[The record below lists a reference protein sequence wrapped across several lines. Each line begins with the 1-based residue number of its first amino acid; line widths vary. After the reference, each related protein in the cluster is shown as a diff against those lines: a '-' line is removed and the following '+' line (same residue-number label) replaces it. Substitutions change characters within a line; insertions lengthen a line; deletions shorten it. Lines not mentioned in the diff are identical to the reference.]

1 MSDTND
7 PNRDP
12 FEGYMPDDE
21 GFDSGS
27 ESNAREH
34 SSKSEREFD
43 HSEFEDRIEGD
54 DSPIESA
61 FSNSSQEEPGQEF
74 DNSSDG
80 EEFDHSEFDED
91 DTEHVI
97 DAAPVNG
104 DQKQTAL
111 QSLAW
116 IATQLGQEAVP
127 ETLSKTAFA
136 GNSPTSSEIL
146 GVVKSLDLEAT
157 HSLNVTWEQLGDFG
171 KALPA
176 IVRLKNGNFVG
187 LSEIRNGQDSAGKP
201 VSQVAVFDP
210 LADAQGYTFV
220 DREKFENAWTGDA
233 YFVVD
238 ERHTS
243 LKCLAQIARHHGL
256 ECSSDRLVHDYSLAS
271 ENPPLRRVLRIA
283 KDIGLKSRHAR
294 LTWKQ
299 LQKMEDA
306 FPTIARLSNDNYVIM
321 VGLRKREGEGGKS
334 VEEIAIFDPSTR
346 KSEFTFLSQE
356 EFESLWRGE
365 VILSKK
371 SFSML
376 DKDQPFSL
384 KWFIPEI
391 IKQRTAFMDVAVA
404 ALFIHLI
411 ALVVPLFFQVVIDKV
426 LVNSALQTLKVLT
439 VGICI
444 ALMFDAALGYLR
456 SYLLLHATS
465 KIDIRVATRT
475 FKHMLQLPM
484 TYFEHTTAGVLTK
497 HMQQTNQIR
506 EFLTGSLFLT
516 MLDSTALFIFLPIL
530 FYYSPSLTMIVLI
543 FSGLLA
549 VNIGVLLGPY
559 RRRLEALYNAEGE
572 RQAMLVE
579 TIHGVQTVKAL
590 SMEPVQRK
598 NWDQSSAQAV
608 AMQFKVGK
616 ISITAT
622 TISKLLEKLLTV
634 VVVWYGASLVIGKQL
649 SVGELVAFQMISGR
663 VTGPL
668 VQLVGLVHSYQQ
680 CALSVRMLGS
690 VMNHKIETGIG
701 SGLRPTIDGQL
712 EFEDVNFRYDPTA
725 APALDGVSFTIP
737 AGKVVGIVGRSGSGK
752 TTLTRML
759 QGMHDPQSGL
769 IRVDKLDMREL
780 DIAHLRQQIGV
791 VLQDNFLFRGTV
803 RENIAM
809 AKPNSSF
816 QEVVYVARMAGASEF
831 VERMPQSFDTMLEEN
846 GANLS
851 GGQKQRLAIARALLK
866 DPRILIFDEAT
877 SALDPESEAIIQENL
892 KVIAKGR
899 TVVLVSHRLSTL
911 TGCDAIIVLE
921 RGKVSAMG
929 THEELLEVSKV
940 YQELWY
946 QQMGMV

>member
-1 MSDTND
+1 
-7 PNRDP
+7 
-12 FEGYMPDDE
+12 MPDDDDGMQSDSRFE
-21 GFDSGS
+21 ADAESGHSDGSKPEEPTEADRGDPSNAQENLKSQGADEFEKSEKGEVAPLSPLRPDISQGDSGIRETS
-27 ESNAREH
+27 IESGSVDQAGHELPPA
-34 SSKSEREFD
+34 SG
-43 HSEFEDRIEGD
+43 FEDEQHTSI
-54 DSPIESA
+54 SCI
-61 FSNSSQEEPGQEF
+61 
-74 DNSSDG
+74 
-80 EEFDHSEFDED
+80 
-91 DTEHVI
+91 
-97 DAAPVNG
+97 
-104 DQKQTAL
+104 
-111 QSLAW
+111 AW
-116 IATQLGQEAVP
+116 IAQRHGRDFTAKELMETHGFVDGSPREVLRVANNAGFDAAQSNASFEELG
-127 ETLSKTAFA
+127 
-136 GNSPTSSEIL
+136 EI
-146 GVVKSLDLEAT
+146 G
-157 HSLNVTWEQLGDFG
+157 QP
-171 KALPA
+171 LPA
-176 IVRLKNGNFVG
+176 IARLHNGNFVVMVEVRVG
-187 LSEIRNGQDSAGKP
+187 KDSDGSPTGQISI
-201 VSQVAVFDP
+201 FDP
-210 LADAQGYTFV
+210 LADSAECLLIE
-220 DREKFENAWTGDA
+220 REKFEQSWSGETFFITNSK
-233 YFVVD
+233 
-238 ERHTS
+238 HTA
-243 LKCLAQIARHHGL
+243 LKCLALVARHHGV
-256 ECSSDRLVHDYSLAS
+256 ECSADRLIHDYSLAT
-271 ENPPLRRVLRIA
+271 EEPTLRRVLRIA
-283 KDIGLKSRHAR
+283 KDTGLKSRHSR

-299 LQKMEDA
+299 LSKLDQA
-306 FPTIARLSNDNYVIM
+306 FPCMARLTNGNFVIM
-321 VGLRKREGEGGKS
+321 VGLRQSESEEGQAQEQ
-334 VEEIAIFDPSTR
+334 IAVFDPSVAKKDFSFYTR
-346 KSEFTFLSQE
+346 EQ
-356 EFESLWRGE
+356 FEDIWRGE
-365 VILSKK
+365 VILTKK

-376 DKDQPFSL
+376 DSNQPFSL

-391 IKQRTAFMDVAVA
+391 IKQRTAFTDVAVA

-411 ALVVPLFFQVVIDKV
+411 ALVVPLFFQIVIDKV
-426 LVNSALQTLKVLT
+426 LVNSALETLRVLT
-439 VGICI
+439 IGICI
-444 ALMFDAALGYLR
+444 ALAFDAILGYMR

-475 FKHMLQLPM
+475 FGHMLRLPM
-484 TYFEHTTAGVLTK
+484 SYFEHTTAGVLTK

-516 MLDSTALFIFLPIL
+516 MLDSTALLIFLPIL
-530 FYYSPSLTMIVLI
+530 FFYSPTLTVIVLV

-549 VNIGVLLGPY
+549 INIGVLLGPY

-634 VVVWYGASLVIGKQL
+634 IVVWWGASLVIGKEL

-690 VMNHKIETGIG
+690 VMNHEAEAGIG
-701 SGLRPTIDGQL
+701 SGLRPAIEGKL
-712 EFEDVNFRYDPTA
+712 EFEDVTFQYSPTT
-725 APALDGVSFTIP
+725 APALDNVSFEIP
-737 AGKVVGIVGRSGSGK
+737 AGKVVGVVGRSGSGK
-752 TTLTRML
+752 TTLTRMM
-759 QGMHDPQSGL
+759 QGMHSPQSGL
-769 IRVDKLDMREL
+769 LRIDRLDMREL
-780 DIAHLRQQIGV
+780 DIAHLRQNIGV

-816 QEVVYVARMAGASEF
+816 QEIVYYARMAGASEF
-831 VERMPQSFDTMLEEN
+831 IERMPQSYDTLLEEN

-877 SALDPESEAIIQENL
+877 SALDPESEAIIQKNL

-921 RGKVSAMG
+921 RGKVSSMG
-929 THEELLEVSKV
+929 THEQLLERSKV

-946 QQMGMV
+946 QQMGRA